1 MKWQRRLHLKLKQ
14 HPKIRKPHTS
24 FPLSWTNI
32 SVSWKKRKS
41 DKFCM
46 INNMQNLSYIF
57 FWWRTVH
64 TPAIAWGAWTLPSD
78 PVQSRRGERQA
89 RRRHSSVFLPQLLP
103 ISCCHCSLSNLLF
116 SMRSSHF
123 PCTWHILPTKSPL
136 YFCAESV
143 QYGAWA
149 HVTLEMESD
158 NVNTHVHIYVYT
170 Y

>member
-1 MKWQRRLHLKLKQ
+1 MTHFFPIKLNKHFCLLEKTKKWQILYDQR
-14 HPKIRKPHTS
+14 
-24 FPLSWTNI
+24 
-32 SVSWKKRKS
+32 
-41 DKFCM
+41 CY
-46 INNMQNLSYIF
+46 NMQNLSYIF